1 MASKLARQPFRPPRG
16 RVMRRRFRRRR
27 RQQPFRRAAD
37 EAELKFH
44 DVDVDDGTVAAA
56 MNVQLALLTIAE
68 GNGESERVG
77 RKINVKQINWRF
89 EVLLPTTATAADTSD
104 VIRVMMVLDKQC
116 NGALPTNT
124 DVVETDDYQSF
135 NNLSN
140 RQRFR
145 VLMDRTYDVNCP
157 AGSGRGST
165 DTLSYGD
172 SVVSDQWHSQR
183 LNIPIEY
190 DNSFTTGVITTIRS
204 NNLFIIVGG
213 KSGVAGFRSKLRIR
227 FTDR

>member
-1 MASKLARQPFRPPRG
+1 MTSKAARQPFRAPRG
-16 RVMRRRFRRRR
+16 RVMRRRFRRR
-27 RQQPFRRAAD
+27 QTPFRRAAD
-37 EAELKFH
+37 LAELKFH
-44 DVDVDDGTVAAA
+44 DVTVDDGVVAAA
-56 MNVQLALLTIAE
+56 VNVQTALLTIAE

-77 RKINVKQINWRF
+77 RKINVKKINWRY

-104 VIRVMMVLDKQC
+104 VIRVMLILDKQA

-145 VLMDRTYDVNCP
+145 VLVDKTYDVNCA

-172 SVVSDQWHSQR
+172 SVISDQWHSQN

-204 NNLFIIVGG
+204 NNLFIMIAG

-227 FTDR
+227 YTDR